1 MKFGEKYIPK
11 DARLKKGSPM
21 YDLFNTDFHEIQR
34 KKDIRN
40 LRKNMDTQMTEEI
53 REVME
58 LDPTEEEKKTADILL
73 D

>member
-1 MKFGEKYIPK
+1 MLEG
-11 DARLKKGSPM
+11 R
-21 YDLFNTDFHEIQR
+21 R

-40 LRKNMDTQMTEEI
+40 LQKNLDTQMTEEI

-58 LDPTEEEKKTADILL
+58 RDPTEEEKKTADRLL

>member
-1 MKFGEKYIPK
+1 
-11 DARLKKGSPM
+11 M

-40 LRKNMDTQMTEEI
+40 LQKNMDTQMTEEI

-58 LDPTEEEKKTADILL
+58 LDPTEEEKKTSDILL
-73 D
+73 E